1 MSDLEPSSAGS
12 FHDAARSREGELA
25 AIIGERAERE
35 GLPRNYRMRAD
46 AHYVEQLD
54 RTPLGPVVR
63 LIAARLIDGGD
74 PPSAVSASPLSHSIA
89 AHGVLQPLLVRRAGT
104 RYQLIAGRKRLAA
117 AVGSGLNEVPCIV
130 HEISESAAQTL
141 IEAERARATGAE
153 ASEPPRG
160 PSPAVLSALS
170 HDLARIGSLAD
181 VLELAS
187 SPFQHRAAA
196 DFLRAEAWRATW
208 LVSAAAIVANVQPVA
223 RVVAVPRAVDR
234 VRAGFEPEARLARLQ
249 LDFSTTPDVADA
261 HCDEQ
266 FGTVVSGLLFATL
279 AWMEGSDASRVDIR
293 VDAPSPQLL
302 RVQIVQR
309 AALPPSHG
317 VESSD
322 AAGQNLTES
331 LAFSA
336 ARAFSAERGG
346 SVGVSSTGGR
356 GAAIQ
361 LVFHRSPQA

>member
-1 MSDLEPSSAGS
+1 VSELEPSSPGS
-12 FHDAARSREGELA
+12 LHDAARSRDGELA
-25 AIIGERAERE
+25 AIIGERTERE

-74 PPSAVSASPLSHSIA
+74 VSSGASLSQLSQSIA
-89 AHGVLQPLLVRRAGT
+89 AHGILQPLLVRRAGG

-117 AVGSGLNEVPCIV
+117 AVGSGLSEVPCIV

-141 IEAERARATGAE
+141 IEAERARPAAADPIE
-153 ASEPPRG
+153 ARRE
-160 PSPAVLSALS
+160 PSPALLSALS

-187 SPFQHRAAA
+187 NPFQHRAAA
-196 DFLRAEAWRATW
+196 DFLKAEAWRAAW

-223 RVVAVPRAVDR
+223 RVVSVPRALDR

-249 LDFSTTPDVADA
+249 LDFTSTPDVAEA
-261 HCDEQ
+261 QCDEH

-279 AWMEGSDASRVDIR
+279 GWMEGSDAARIDIR
-293 VDAPSPQLL
+293 VDAPSPQSL
-302 RVQIVQR
+302 RTQIVQR
-309 AALPPSHG
+309 AAPPPPHATEG
-317 VESSD
+317 SD
-322 AAGQNLTES
+322 GPATHLTES
-331 LAFSA
+331 IAFSA
-336 ARAFSAERGG
+336 ARGFSAARNG
-346 SVGVSSTGGR
+346 SVSVSPAGPR
-356 GAAIQ
+356 GAVIQ
-361 LVFHRSPQA
+361 LVFNRGPQA